1 MCLETKG
8 GVKVS
13 FTISAAGQVYKQT
26 IEFVYLGGAITA
38 DGDLSIEISRRL
50 WRAWACF
57 QLYKVEIYDR
67 PGVRL
72 RLKVRLL
79 KTEVVKTLLYGCV
92 T

>member
-8 GVKVS
+8 GAKVS

-57 QLYKVEIYDR
+57 QRYKMEFFYS

-72 RLKVRLL
+72 RLKVRLIA
-79 KTEVVKTLLYGCV
+79 ES
-92 T
+92 